1 VGAFDLA
8 CDVTCDLALALAFV
22 AAGSGSSNRAAVA
35 VAFQLFSWQPALVRH
50 RLNAAVLLKGL
61 TMPKRCLC
69 YAAAVLLVLMI
80 SQPMNSQQHSQPSDA
95 SHAAAAQKFAALS
108 DQFMKDSLAWSP
120 VSASAAGYHSHMDPR
135 SGRPIALDA
144 LLDDFSPESFAT
156 QRDFYTNWRERF
168 HKETPP
174 SSLDPEDAA
183 DWQLID
189 DQIGLNLLEFD
200 HIQSYK
206 HNPTVVVEL
215 IGNALFLPLTQNYA
229 SRDVRV
235 GHVLSR
241 VKQIPRLLAQVQPY
255 LSDSDSVW
263 ISTAVDENA
272 GNIDLMEHTLAAE
285 IPSGSPQKAEY
296 DAVAPPAV
304 KSLRDFSTW
313 LQNSLAKQPS
323 NFTWRLGKDFYD
335 RKFALVMETSV
346 TPEEV
351 LANAEQDMK
360 SVRAEMLQIAIPLHA
375 QMYPDHADHSN
386 LDEHDRQ
393 NLIIYEVLE
402 KISDQHPTADQLQ
415 ATIEADLAGIT
426 KLIRE
431 KKIVT
436 LGSRDNLKVIP
447 TPPFERGIYSVAGF
461 HSAPP
466 LEPQAEAQYW
476 VTPIDPQTPAAKVE
490 SKLREYNDF
499 TLQWL
504 SIHEALPGHYVQ
516 FEHLNNIQPERRRL
530 LRSLYANGA
539 YVEGWAEYIAQVMM
553 DEGFLDNDPRF
564 RMVMRKI
571 RLRVISNA
579 ILDIKMHTMNM
590 TDRQAFDL
598 MTTESFQTQ
607 AEAEGKLLR
616 VKLSSTQLPT
626 YYVGI
631 REWFALRQKYQAAAG
646 KNFNLLEFHDLVL
659 DEGPLPVPVVEKLV
673 MPSAKQ

>member
-1 VGAFDLA
+1 
-8 CDVTCDLALALAFV
+8 
-22 AAGSGSSNRAAVA
+22 
-35 VAFQLFSWQPALVRH
+35 
-50 RLNAAVLLKGL
+50 
-61 TMPKRCLC
+61 MPRRWPIC
-69 YAAAVLLVLMI
+69 AAAVFVML
-80 SQPMNSQQHSQPSDA
+80 MNSQSSTSQQPSPPSDE
-95 SHAAAAQKFAALS
+95 SRAAASKKFAVLS

-120 VSASAAGYHSHMDPR
+120 VSASAAGYHSRMDPR
-135 SGRPIALDA
+135 SGRPLALDA

-156 QRDFYTNWRERF
+156 QRDFYADWRERF
-168 HKETPP
+168 RKETPP
-174 SSLDPEDAA
+174 LALDPEDAA

-189 DQIGLNLLEFD
+189 DQIGLSLLEFD
-200 HIQSYK
+200 RIQSYK

-229 SRDVRV
+229 PHDVRV

-241 VKQIPRLLAQVQPY
+241 VSQIPRLLAQVQPY
-255 LSDSDSVW
+255 LSDSDPVW

-272 GNIDLMEHTLAAE
+272 GNIDLIENTLAAE
-285 IPSGSPQKAEY
+285 IPAGSPQKAKY
-296 DAVAPPAV
+296 DAVAPPAI
-304 KSLRDFSTW
+304 KSLRDFSAW
-313 LQNSLAKQPS
+313 LQSTLAKQPS
-323 NFTWRLGKDFYD
+323 NLTWRLGKELYAP
-335 RKFALVMETSV
+335 KFALVMETSV

-360 SVRAEMLQIAIPLHA
+360 SVRAEMLQIALPLHA
-375 QMYPDHADHSN
+375 QMYPDHNDYSN
-386 LDEHDRQ
+386 LAQHDRE
-393 NLIIYEVLE
+393 NLIIQEVLQ
-402 KISDQHPTADQLQ
+402 KISDHHPSPDQLQ
-415 ATIEADLAGIT
+415 PTIEADLVSIT
-426 KLIRE
+426 KFIRE
-431 KKIVT
+431 KKIVS
-436 LGSRDNLKVIP
+436 LSSRDNLKVIP

-476 VTPIDPQTPAAKVE
+476 VTPIDPQMPAAKVE

-504 SIHEALPGHYVQ
+504 SIHEALPGHYIQ

-564 RMVMRKI
+564 RMVMCKI
-571 RLRVISNA
+571 RLRVISNT

-590 TDRQAFDL
+590 TDQEALDL
-598 MTTESFQTQ
+598 MTKESFQTQ
-607 AEAEGKLLR
+607 AEADGKLLR

-646 KNFNLLEFHDLVL
+646 KNFNLLKFHDLVL

-673 MPSAKQ
+673 MPSAK

>member
-1 VGAFDLA
+1 M
-8 CDVTCDLALALAFV
+8 
-22 AAGSGSSNRAAVA
+22 SSQR
-35 VAFQLFSWQPALVRH
+35 S
-50 RLNAAVLLKGL
+50 
-61 TMPKRCLC
+61 
-69 YAAAVLLVLMI
+69 
-80 SQPMNSQQHSQPSDA
+80 NSQQQSQPSDD
-95 SHAAAAQKFAALS
+95 SRAAASKKFAVLS
-108 DQFMKDSLAWSP
+108 DQFMKDSLASSP

-135 SGRPIALDA
+135 SGRPLALDA
-144 LLDDFSPESFAT
+144 LLDDFSAQSFAT
-156 QRDFYTNWRERF
+156 QREFYANSRDRF
-168 HKETPP
+168 HKETPRAA
-174 SSLDPEDAA
+174 LDPEDAA

-200 HIQSYK
+200 RIQSYK

-229 SRDVRV
+229 PHDVRV

-241 VKQIPRLLAQVQPY
+241 VSQIPRLLAQVQPY
-255 LSDSDSVW
+255 LSDSDPVW

-272 GNIDLMEHTLAAE
+272 GNIDLIENTLAAE
-285 IPSGSPQKAEY
+285 ISAGSSQKAKY
-296 DAVAPPAV
+296 DAVAPPAI
-304 KSLRDFSTW
+304 KSLRDFSAW
-313 LQNSLAKQPS
+313 LQSTLAKQPS
-323 NFTWRLGKDFYD
+323 NLTWRLGKELYEP
-335 RKFALVMETSV
+335 KFALVMETSV

-351 LANAEQDMK
+351 LTNAEQDMK
-360 SVRAEMLQIAIPLHA
+360 SVRAEMLQIALPLHA
-375 QMYPDHADHSN
+375 QMYPDHNDHSN
-386 LDEHDRQ
+386 LAQHDRE
-393 NLIIYEVLE
+393 NLIIQEVLL
-402 KISDQHPTADQLQ
+402 KISDHHPSPDQLQ
-415 ATIEADLAGIT
+415 PTIEADLVGIA
-426 KLIRE
+426 KFIRE
-431 KKIVT
+431 KKIAS
-436 LGSRDNLKVIP
+436 LGSGDNLKVIP
-447 TPPFERGIYSVAGF
+447 TPPFERGVYSVAGF
-461 HSAPP
+461 HGAPP
-466 LEPQAEAQYW
+466 LEPKAEAQYW
-476 VTPIDPQTPAAKVE
+476 VTPIDPQMPAAKVE

-516 FEHLNNIQPERRRL
+516 AEHANNIQPERRRL

-579 ILDIKMHTMNM
+579 MLDIKMHTMNM
-590 TDRQAFDL
+590 SDQEALDL
-598 MTTESFQTQ
+598 MTKESFQTQ

-631 REWFALRQKYQAAAG
+631 REWFALRQKYQTAAG
-646 KNFNLLEFHDLVL
+646 KNFNLLKFHDLVL

>member
-1 VGAFDLA
+1 MPRRCIIFA
-8 CDVTCDLALALAFV
+8 CAILWMHMTLQ
-22 AAGSGSSNRAAVA
+22 SS
-35 VAFQLFSWQPALVRH
+35 
-50 RLNAAVLLKGL
+50 
-61 TMPKRCLC
+61 
-69 YAAAVLLVLMI
+69 
-80 SQPMNSQQHSQPSDA
+80 NSQQQQRQPSDA
-95 SHAAAAQKFAALS
+95 SHAAPSQKFAVLS
-108 DQFMKDSLAWSP
+108 DQFMKDSLSWSP
-120 VSASAAGYHSHMDPR
+120 VSASAAGYHLHMDPR
-135 SGRPIALDA
+135 SGRPLVLDA
-144 LLDDFSPESFAT
+144 LLDDFSIESFAT
-156 QRDFYTNWRERF
+156 QREFYANWRERF
-168 HKETPP
+168 HNETPP
-174 SSLDPEDAA
+174 SALDPEDAA

-200 HIQSYK
+200 RIQSYK

-229 SRDVRV
+229 PHGVRV
-235 GHVLSR
+235 GHVLAR
-241 VKQIPRLLAQVQPY
+241 VGQIPRLLAQVQPY
-255 LSDSDSVW
+255 LSDSDPVW
-263 ISTAVDENA
+263 ISTAVQENA
-272 GNIDLMEHTLAAE
+272 GNIELIEHTLAAE
-285 IPSGSPQKAEY
+285 IPAGSPRKAEY

-304 KSLRDFSTW
+304 KALHDFSAW

-323 NFTWRLGKDFYD
+323 NLTWRLGKDLYD
-335 RKFALVMETSV
+335 QKFALVMETPV
-346 TPEEV
+346 TPAEV
-351 LANAEQDMK
+351 LASAEQDMK
-360 SVRAEMLQIAIPLHA
+360 SVRAEMLQIALPLHA
-375 QMYPDHADHSN
+375 QMYPEHNDHSN
-386 LDEHDRQ
+386 LAEHDRQ
-393 NLIIYEVLE
+393 NLTIQEVLQ
-402 KISDQHPTADQLQ
+402 KISDHHPSRYQLQ
-415 ATIEADLAGIT
+415 STIEADLAGIT
-426 KLIRE
+426 KFIRQ
-431 KKIVT
+431 KQIVA
-436 LGSRDNLKVIP
+436 LSSRDNLKVIP

-504 SIHEALPGHYVQ
+504 SIHEALPGHYIQ

-590 TDRQAFDL
+590 TDQEAMDL
-598 MTTESFQTQ
+598 MIKESFQTQ
-607 AEAEGKLLR
+607 AEADGKLQR
-616 VKLSSTQLPT
+616 AKLSSTQLPT

-631 REWFALRQKYQAAAG
+631 REWFALREKYQAAAG
-646 KNFNLLEFHDLVL
+646 KNFNLLKFHDLVL

-673 MPSAKQ
+673 MPPAKQ